1 MIKQVSS
8 GFLIRTKYFL
18 SFSLGIS
25 LISCSTANSETS
37 IPVTTIQSST
47 TAVTTSLVTLLDE
60 KIAPLTGLAI
70 SEELPGAILAVKI
83 DNSPDAW
90 PQTGINN
97 ADIVFEENVEGW
109 TRFIAVFHSKSP
121 EPVGPIRSMRTQD
134 IDILSSFGTVG
145 LVGSGGN
152 EKVLAAINNSDLV
165 NLSYTGWGDEDV
177 FYRDKQRRSPHNLF
191 ASTSNLF
198 SKIPPQGSE
207 VRPPFS
213 FLSNGSQFEGR
224 AAGGL
229 VLQMKGSMRAVWFW
243 NESNARFERYNEDV
257 PAVDSSNEPVSTE
270 NVVAIVTSY
279 RPSQADPRSPEA
291 ITVGSGDTVVFSGGK
306 FQVGFWSRSDN
317 QSPWILTTPEGLEI
331 RLQPGRTWVELVS
344 PEQIGLLPK
353 GSDISQ
359 VEWPS

>member
-1 MIKQVSS
+1 MRRTPLLAVSLATLLPSCSS
-8 GFLIRTKYFL
+8 G
-18 SFSLGIS
+18 
-25 LISCSTANSETS
+25 NSETS
-37 IPVTTIQSST
+37 IPATTTQISPTQPST
-47 TAVTTSLVTLLDE
+47 TPVTPPLPSLGVE
-60 KIAPLTGLAI
+60 KLAPLTGLSDSHI
-70 SEELPGAILAVKI
+70 LPNSILAIKI

-109 TRFIAVFHSKSP
+109 TRFMAIFHSQSA

-152 EKVLAAINNSDLV
+152 EKVLAAVNDSNLI
-165 NLSYTGWGDEDV
+165 NLSYTGWGDQDI
-177 FYRDKQRRSPHNLF
+177 FYRDGQRRSPHNLF
-191 ASTSNLF
+191 ASTVKLF
-198 SKIPPQGSE
+198 SKISSQGDQ
-207 VRPPFS
+207 VRPQFS
-213 FLSNGSQFEGR
+213 YLSNGQEFDGR
-224 AAGGL
+224 TAGGL

-243 NESNARFERYNEDV
+243 NEGNARFERYNENV

-270 NVVAIVTSY
+270 NVVAVVTSY

-291 ITVGSGDTVVFSGGK
+291 ITVGSGDAVVFSGGK
-306 FQVGFWSRSDN
+306 FQVGFWSRIDN

-331 RLQPGRTWVELVS
+331 KLQPGRTWVELVS
-344 PEQIGLLPK
+344 PEQIGLLPT

>member
-1 MIKQVSS
+1 MVY
-8 GFLIRTKYFL
+8 LIRTKSFL
-18 SFSLGIS
+18 SFTLGIL
-25 LISCSTANSETS
+25 LISCSTGNSETS

-47 TAVTTSLVTLLDE
+47 TAVTTSLATLLNE

-90 PQTGINN
+90 PQTGIND

-152 EKVLAAINNSDLV
+152 EKVLAAINNSNLV

-191 ASTSNLF
+191 ASTSKLF
-198 SKIPPQGSE
+198 SKIPAQGGE

-213 FLSNGSQFEGR
+213 FLPNGSQFEGR

-243 NESNARFERYNEDV
+243 NEGNARFERYNEDI
-257 PAVDSSNEPVSTE
+257 PAIDSSNQPVSTE
-270 NVVAIVTSY
+270 NVVAVVTSY

-291 ITVGSGDTVVFSGGK
+291 ITVGSGDAVVFSGGK
-306 FQVGFWSRSDN
+306 FQVGFWSRNDN

-331 RLQPGRTWVELVS
+331 KLQPGRTWVELVS
-344 PEQIGLLPK
+344 PEQIGLLPA